1 MALAQERRPPPT
13 LSLSLMSQG
22 RVQTTPPN
30 PTPKPHCVSGAEPE
44 SSFLVTVVSVGS
56 LPPGS

>member
-22 RVQTTPPN
+22 RVQTTPPS
-30 PTPKPHCVSGAEPE
+30 PTPNIPLCLWNRTRI
-44 SSFLVTVVSVGS
+44 FLVTVVSVGS